1 MADPNPAA
9 PNPQDDADRI
19 RLKRLAKLQAS
30 QATTSFSDSSSRP
43 ASATPNT
50 SKPSTP
56 APKADGPRPQAASP
70 PIQRPPVGVSKPTA
84 VQGSVPP
91 PAKRKAVAKLDL
103 ASWEDQ
109 TIQDIL
115 RVTLSKETAEKSG
128 HEITW
133 LKHLQQELVS
143 ESISADSLSTDLID
157 RLLIARLELNPQEM
171 TDDLEYLPA
180 LVSLPPITI
189 FEYLVGSWKRL
200 NAARVALNKKNYP
213 PPDTQQAIIKLD
225 KLRELLISYAG
236 LTLQEPEMFPQPQ
249 GRVIGAPEL
258 VKPLL
263 SLSALSTPL
272 LTGPTTDPNTLD
284 SSDVEQFIQEL
295 AHRFENDELESV
307 LGPVIKGLLHNEC
320 LFRPEGLAGGDAG
333 WRGVISGL
341 ELLVS
346 IKSIAILITKMPEF
360 NPSDATAPTIEKVS
374 LLGPLCRLGVFGK
387 EWPDIAKSYFV
398 ESEGRRRTD
407 IESSYAS
414 LRGTLKSLQTS
425 LFHIFNNLVRASA
438 DSREAVLQYFA
449 RVISLNKRRA
459 GTHVDP
465 ETVASDG
472 FMVNLQII
480 LYKFADPFIDATY
493 SKMDR
498 VDPLFYIHSDR
509 IELSDETR
517 IKATSEEA
525 NEWASANRDPR
536 ASAPNFISHIFFL
549 CIAMGHYGYL
559 KTIGSYNELARH
571 VDDTQRHLDWI
582 EQEGSWVGTLQQ
594 SRVEMAIRLR
604 KLELDKLRSHMHA
617 YQAALLDP
625 ELVFASIN
633 FMTFLSTWLIRQVDP
648 KKSHPKPVVQLPL
661 PEEVPMAFRILPE
674 YIIEDI
680 ADFMLFSTNAAP
692 DKWEMSGRTELLTFV
707 LTFLTSTWYIK
718 NPFLKSKVNDVLFIA
733 TQYYGRERS
742 GLLGNMLNT
751 EPLAL
756 KHLIP
761 ALTHFYIEVEQT
773 GASSQF
779 YDKFNS
785 RRSIAHVLKIVW
797 PNQNHRDAVD
807 REAKNVDKFVRF
819 VNLMMND
826 VTYLLDESVN
836 NISQIHNIE
845 NEMKDK
851 AAWAAQTPQH
861 REEREQTL
869 RGLERQASMYTRLGA
884 RTVELLKVFTG
895 QTKEPFMMPEIVDR
909 LAAMLDYNLNALA
922 GPRCQELKVRNP
934 QKLGWDPRS
943 LLRDIIDVLV
953 NLSDQEAFTK
963 AVAND
968 GRSYSKELFEQAAR
982 IAIKRGI
989 KTETEIAPF
998 RLFIEKVEEAKA
1010 NMEAEEDLGEVPDE
1024 YLDPLMFT
1032 LMRDPVMLPSSK
1044 AVMDIATI
1052 KSHLLSDTKDP
1063 FNRAPLRIEDVI
1075 PMPDL
1080 KAKIDAFLIERR
1092 NKRIANAMDTS
1103 A

>member
-1 MADPNPAA
+1 MANPNPAI
-9 PNPQDDADRI
+9 PNPKDDADRI
-19 RLKRLAKLQAS
+19 RLKRLAKLQAA
-30 QATTSFSDSSSRP
+30 QATSNPSESSSRP
-43 ASATPNT
+43 ASATPST
-50 SKPSTP
+50 SKPPTP
-56 APKADGPRPQAASP
+56 APRPDPPRPAISSP
-70 PIQRPPVGVSKPTA
+70 TPKPVVNVIK
-84 VQGSVPP
+84 GSPLQDPVPP
-91 PAKRKAVAKLDL
+91 ATKRRPVAKLDL
-103 ASWEDQ
+103 ASWENQ

-115 RVTLSKETAEKSG
+115 RVTLSKEVAESTG

-133 LKHLQQELVS
+133 LKHLQQELAS
-143 ESISADSLSTDLID
+143 ESISADRLSADLID
-157 RLLIARLELNPQEM
+157 RLLIARLELDPQAM
-171 TDDLEYLPA
+171 SDDLEYLPA
-180 LVSLPPITI
+180 LVSLPQITT
-189 FEYLVGSWKRL
+189 FEYLIGSWKRL
-200 NAARVALNKKNYP
+200 NLARTALHKKNYP
-213 PPDTQQAIIKLD
+213 PPDTQQA
-225 KLRELLISYAG
+225 LRTRNVPATSRAQRLI
-236 LTLQEPEMFPQPQ
+236 Q
-249 GRVIGAPEL
+249 
-258 VKPLL
+258 
-263 SLSALSTPL
+263 TPL
-272 LTGPTTDPNTLD
+272 IPPTWSN
-284 SSDVEQFIQEL
+284 SSQEL

-307 LGPVIKGLLHNEC
+307 FGPVIKGLLFNEC

-346 IKSIAILITKMPEF
+346 IRSVATLITRMPEF
-360 NPSDATAPTIEKVS
+360 NPPEATAATIEKTS
-374 LLGPLCRLGVFGK
+374 LLGPLCRLGVFGR
-387 EWPDIAKSYFV
+387 EWPDIAKNYFV

-407 IESSYAS
+407 IESAYAS

-425 LFHIFNNLVRASA
+425 LFHIFNNLVRASS

-449 RVISLNKRRA
+449 RVISLNKKRA

-465 ETVASDG
+465 ETVASDS
-472 FMVNLQII
+472 FMVNLQGI

-498 VDPLFYIHSDR
+498 VDPLFYIHSNR
-509 IELSDETR
+509 IDLSDETR

-525 NEWASANRDPR
+525 NEWADANRDPK
-536 ASAPNFISHIFFL
+536 ALTPNFISNIFFL

-559 KTIGSYNELARH
+559 KTINSYNELGRH
-571 VDDTQRHLDWI
+571 IDDAQRNLDWI
-582 EQEGSWVGTLQQ
+582 QSEGSWVGTPQQ

-604 KLELDKLRSHMHA
+604 KLELDKLRSHLHA
-617 YQAALLDP
+617 FQTGLLDP

-633 FMTFLSTWLIRQVDP
+633 FTTFLSTWLIRQVDP

-680 ADFMLFSTNAAP
+680 ADFMLFSTNQAP
-692 DKWEMSGRTELLTFV
+692 DKWEMSGRPELLAFI

-718 NPFLKSKVNDVLFIA
+718 NPFLKSKINDVLFVT
-733 TQYYGRERS
+733 TQYYGRDRA

-756 KHLIP
+756 RHLIP

-797 PNQNHRDAVD
+797 PNQNHRDAID

-836 NISQIHNIE
+836 NISQIHNIQM
-845 NEMKDK
+845 EMDDK
-851 AAWAAQTPQH
+851 TAWAAQTPQH

-884 RTVELLKVFTG
+884 KTVELLKVFTG

-922 GPRCQELKVRNP
+922 GPRCQELKVRNA
-934 QKLGWDPRS
+934 QKLGWEPRQF
-943 LLRDIIDVLV
+943 LRDIIDIFV
-953 NLSDQEAFTK
+953 NLSTQEEFIK

-968 GRSYSKELFEQAAR
+968 GRSYNKELFEQATR
-982 IAIKRGI
+982 IAIRRGI
-989 KTETEIAPF
+989 KTETEMGHF
-998 RLFIEKVEEAKA
+998 RSFIDKVEEAKA
-1010 NMEAEEDLGEVPDE
+1010 NLEAEEDLGEVPDE

-1032 LMRDPVMLPSSK
+1032 LMRDPVQLPSSK
-1044 AVMDIATI
+1044 AIIDRATI

-1063 FNRAPLRIEDVI
+1063 FNRVPLKIEDVI
-1075 PMPDL
+1075 PLPDL

-1092 NKRIANAMDTS
+1092 DKRQASAMDTS
-1103 A
+1103 V

>member
-1 MADPNPAA
+1 MADSNPTA
-9 PNPQDDADRI
+9 PTPQDDADRI
-19 RLKRLAKLQAS
+19 RLKRLAKLQAYPS
-30 QATTSFSDSSSRP
+30 PSEPAGRPTSTTPSTSKVPTPSPLQATP
-43 ASATPNT
+43 PIKKPTPPVV
-50 SKPSTP
+50 KPSP
-56 APKADGPRPQAASP
+56 PAAS
-70 PIQRPPVGVSKPTA
+70 
-84 VQGSVPP
+84 SVPP
-91 PAKRKAVAKLDL
+91 PAKRKAVAKLDITT
-103 ASWEDQ
+103 WEIQ

-115 RVTLSKETAEKSG
+115 RVTLSKEVAENSG

-133 LKHLQQELVS
+133 LKNLKEELTS
-143 ESISADSLSTDLID
+143 EGIFADTLNADLVD

-180 LVSLPPITI
+180 LVSLPPITV
-189 FEYLVGSWKRL
+189 FEYLVGCWKRL
-200 NAARVALNKKNYP
+200 NAARTVLTKKNYSVL
-213 PPDTQQAIIKLD
+213 DSQQAIAKLE

-236 LTLQEPEMFPQPQ
+236 LTIQEPEMFPQPQ
-249 GRVIGAPEL
+249 GRLLGAPEL

-263 SLSALSTPL
+263 SLSALSAPL
-272 LTGPTTDPNTLD
+272 LAGPAADPNVLD

-295 AHRFENDELESV
+295 AQRFQGDDLEGV
-307 LGPVIKGLLHNEC
+307 LGPVIKGLLFNEC

-346 IKSIAILITKMPEF
+346 IKSIAILITQMEEF
-360 NPSDATAPTIEKVS
+360 NPPDATAPTIEKVS
-374 LLGPLCRLGVFGK
+374 LLGPLCRLGIFGK
-387 EWPDIAKSYFV
+387 EWPDIAKNYFV
-398 ESEGRRRTD
+398 EAEGRRRAD
-407 IESSYAS
+407 LESSYAS
-414 LRGTLKSLQTS
+414 LRSTLKSLQTS
-425 LFHIFNNLVRASA
+425 LFHIFSGLVRASPE
-438 DSREAVLQYFA
+438 SREAVLSYFA
-449 RVISLNKRRA
+449 RVISLNGKRA

-465 ETVASDG
+465 ETVASDS
-472 FMVNLQII
+472 FMVNLQSI

-493 SKMDR
+493 SKLDR

-509 IELSDETR
+509 IDLSDETR

-525 NEWASANRDPR
+525 NEWAQTHSDSNAPT
-536 ASAPNFISHIFFL
+536 PNFISNIFYL

-559 KTIGSYNELARH
+559 KTIDSYNQLSRH
-571 VDDTQRHLDWI
+571 VDDMQRYLESI
-582 EQEGSWVGTLQQ
+582 EQERSWVGTPQQ
-594 SRVEMAIRLR
+594 SRMEMAIRLR
-604 KLELDKLRSHMHA
+604 KLELDKLRSHLHA

-661 PEEVPMAFRILPE
+661 PEEVPVAFRILPE

-680 ADFMLFSTNAAP
+680 ADFMLFSTNVTP
-692 DKWEMSGRTELLTFV
+692 DKWEMAGRTELLTFI

-718 NPFLKSKVNDVLFIA
+718 NPFLKSKINDVLFIA
-733 TQYYGRERS
+733 TQYYGRERT
-742 GLLGNMLNT
+742 GLLGNILNT
-751 EPLAL
+751 EPMAL
-756 KHLIP
+756 RHLIP

-819 VNLMMND
+819 VNLLMND
-826 VTYLLDESVN
+826 VTYLLDESLN
-836 NISQIHNIE
+836 NISQIHTIQT
-845 NEMKDK
+845 EMDDKD
-851 AAWAAQTPQH
+851 AWAAQPPQQ

-869 RGLERQASMYTRLGA
+869 RGLERQAGMYARLGA
-884 RTVELLKVFTG
+884 RTVELLKVFTA
-895 QTKEPFMMPEIVDR
+895 QTKPPFMMPEIVDR

-934 QKLGWDPRS
+934 QKLGWEPRS
-943 LLRDIIDVLV
+943 LLRDIIDIFV
-953 NLSDQEAFTK
+953 NLSDQEDFIK

-968 GRSYSKELFEQAAR
+968 GRSYSKELFERAVDIVIR
-982 IAIKRGI
+982 RKI

-998 RLFIEKVEEAKA
+998 HRMIQMVEEAKA

-1044 AVMDIATI
+1044 TIVDRATI

-1063 FNRAPLRIEDVI
+1063 FNRAPLSIEDVI
-1075 PMPDL
+1075 PMSDL
-1080 KAKIDAFLIERR
+1080 KVRIDAFLIERR
-1092 NKRIANAMDTS
+1092 DKRTAAAMDMS
-1103 A
+1103 